1 VSLPPRTLDE
11 STLIALADANHH
23 EAYRE
28 LTRRAGGV
36 VVDEG
41 GLTFWAGAH
50 PLPVL
55 ANAVVRTGPD
65 VPPEDVLVRA
75 HRFFL
80 AHQRGFSV
88 ILSGAADDDLRPAC
102 ESAGLSLSGAS
113 PGMVL
118 ERRLPDVVVP
128 PGVTIRTVE
137 TDADAQ
143 EFARVSGEAYRTLGM
158 PAGCASAMLG
168 RLAVLR
174 APHITSI
181 LACVVETAAAGA
193 MVILS
198 HGVGGVY
205 WVGTT
210 PAARGRGLGELVTRI
225 VGNVAFDLGARAV
238 VLQASPMGEPIY
250 RKMGYREVTR
260 YPCYVQF
267 TPPSR

>member
-1 VSLPPRTLDE
+1 LLDD
-11 STLIALADANHH
+11 STLITLADANHH
-23 EAYRE
+23 EAYRD

-36 VVDEG
+36 VLDEA

-55 ANAVVRTGPD
+55 ANAVVRTGPT
-65 VPPEDVLVRA
+65 VPAKDVLVRA

-80 AHQRGFSV
+80 ERRRGFSV
-88 ILSGAADDDLRPAC
+88 ILSGAADDDLRPVC
-102 ESAGLSLSGAS
+102 EAAGMPLSGAS

-118 ERRLPDVVVP
+118 ERRLPDASMP
-128 PGVTIRTVE
+128 ADVTVRIVE

-158 PAGCASAMLG
+158 PDGCATAMVG
-168 RLAVLR
+168 RVAVLH

-181 LACVVETAAAGA
+181 LACVGGTPAATA

-198 HGVGGVY
+198 HGIGGIY

-210 PAARGRGLGELVTRI
+210 PETRGRGLGELVTRI
-225 VGNVAFDLGARAV
+225 VGNLAFDAGARVV
-238 VLQASPMGEPIY
+238 VLQASPMGAPIY
-250 RKMGYREVTR
+250 RKMGYREITR

-267 TPPSR
+267 APPQR